1 MARPDLLKLR
11 SLGDR
16 DYSMLQG
23 RQRIGRIR
31 YASERSPPVWIWN
44 VTIHLTSEL
53 PIGSAQDLETAKA
66 EFRAAWE
73 ALKTRTPPAEL
84 AAAFKATR
92 RVKASVKI
100 RTIEPNRSCCHQ
112 PKHAGELRPGT

>member
-31 YASERSPPVWIWN
+31 YASERWPPVWIWN
-44 VTIHLTSEL
+44 VTIHLTGEL

-73 ALKTRTPPAEL
+73 ALKTRTRRPSPRRRSRRQT
-84 AAAFKATR
+84 FAT
-92 RVKASVKI
+92 A
-100 RTIEPNRSCCHQ
+100 
-112 PKHAGELRPGT
+112 AGEGVRKNTDH